1 MADRSAVTQL
11 AGPVIVDASVAVE
24 YLVAF
29 SMTRQAQALFRTS
42 VDGDVELWAP
52 DLLYP
57 ESVSALRRLVRVR
70 AVRLEAAATAV
81 RDLVQLPLTIAG
93 TSGLAEHAWQLRDM
107 MTPYDACYVALAHA
121 LDGPVVTAD
130 RRLARAAAASGGRAV
145 FLGDLA

>member
-1 MADRSAVTQL
+1 MADRSAVTEL

-70 AVRLEAAATAV
+70 AVRLKPPRPPFAIWCGSRSPSPE
-81 RDLVQLPLTIAG
+81 RAG
-93 TSGLAEHAWQLRDM
+93 SRNK
-107 MTPYDACYVALAHA
+107 
-121 LDGPVVTAD
+121 
-130 RRLARAAAASGGRAV
+130 
-145 FLGDLA
+145 LGSCET